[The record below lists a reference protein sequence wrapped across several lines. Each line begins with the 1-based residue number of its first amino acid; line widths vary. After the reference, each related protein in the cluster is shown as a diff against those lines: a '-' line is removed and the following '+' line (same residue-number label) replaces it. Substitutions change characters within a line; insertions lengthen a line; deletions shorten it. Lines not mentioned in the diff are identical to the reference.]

1 MSARSS
7 TGCCR
12 TRSRSRWARSCTSAW
27 RSTLRFSS
35 SARASATSIRPWMRS
50 ARSRP
55 GGSGSD
61 TPAHCRRTASS
72 SSRWRPE
79 VGLFKELA
87 LLPLAPVRGTA
98 WVAEQVAEEADRQL
112 YDEDN
117 IKRELVQLEI
127 DAEEGRIGP
136 KERAAKEDDLLERLA
151 VTRQRELEEQD
162 LVAAEAWEME
172 EPVPEPTSTT
182 EERSNDG

>member
-12 TRSRSRWARSCTSAW
+12 TRSRSRWARSSTSAW
-27 RSTLRFSS
+27 RSTPRFSS
-35 SARASATSIRPWMRS
+35 SASVSATSIRPWMRS

-61 TPAHCRRTASS
+61 TPAHCRSTASS

-79 VGLFKELA
+79 VGLFKEPA
-87 LLPLAPVRGTA
+87 LLPLAPVRGTP
-98 WVAEQVAEEADRQL
+98 WVPEQVAEEADRQL

-127 DAEEGRIGP
+127 DEEDGVIGP
-136 KERAAKEDDLLERLA
+136 EERERMERDLLDRLA
-151 VTRQRELEEQD
+151 VARARAQ
-162 LVAAEAWEME
+162 
-172 EPVPEPTSTT
+172 EPDYEVI
-182 EERSNDG
+182 DGG